1 MKRLVKITLLSAFA
15 LQALSASIAM
25 ASDSATCKVA
35 TNDIGTIVGKGK
47 TKSAAF
53 EDAAVKC
60 FDRREQLY
68 KMKTNQASLDEDS
81 GMVMIDACANIKCGV

>member
-1 MKRLVKITLLSAFA
+1 MSALLKPRLALAAMLSLLTAGPAFA
-15 LQALSASIAM
+15 ST
-25 ASDSATCKVA
+25 SATCKVS
-35 TNDIGTIVGKGK
+35 TNDIGTIVGKGP

-53 EDAAVKC
+53 EDAATKC

-81 GMVMIDACANIKCGV
+81 GMVMIDACANIKCGA